1 MIALI
6 SDTYIHIRVYFMVAF
21 LNVCIYICVCACF
34 FHDTYIYFVYSYAC
48 NIYIYIYDCMIL
60 HLYAYSMRIWF
71 IRPSLW
77 ITCWAV
83 AGGGSV
89 PPG

>member
-1 MIALI
+1 M
-6 SDTYIHIRVYFMVAF
+6 YV
-21 LNVCIYICVCACF
+21 YICVCVLVF
-34 FHDTYIYFVYSYAC
+34 FMILTYILCIRMHV
-48 NIYIYIYDCMIL
+48 IYIYDCMIL
-60 HLYAYSMRIWF
+60 HLYAYSMRVWF

>member
-1 MIALI
+1 MYIYVCVLVFSMIL
-6 SDTYIHIRVYFMVAF
+6 TYILCIRMHV
-21 LNVCIYICVCACF
+21 
-34 FHDTYIYFVYSYAC
+34 
-48 NIYIYIYDCMIL
+48 IYIYIYDCMIL